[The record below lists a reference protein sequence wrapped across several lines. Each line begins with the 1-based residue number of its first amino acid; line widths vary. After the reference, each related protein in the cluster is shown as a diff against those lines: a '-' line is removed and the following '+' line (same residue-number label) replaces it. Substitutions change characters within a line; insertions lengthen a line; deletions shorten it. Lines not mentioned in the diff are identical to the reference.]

1 MTVAALAPHMG
12 LGGAPL
18 EAHMKSAGLTSMAS
32 FERALGLVLVLNLL
46 DAALTSIWVS
56 AGIVPEG
63 NPMMAWAMELGFGA
77 FVLSKVALVGL
88 GGLVLYRL
96 REVRMA
102 RVAILPAAVLYAF
115 VMGNHVGIGA
125 QVLGI
130 VERGLTLGSQL
141 GALS

>member
-1 MTVAALAPHMG
+1 
-12 LGGAPL
+12 
-18 EAHMKSAGLTSMAS
+18 
-32 FERALGLVLVLNLL
+32 
-46 DAALTSIWVS
+46 
-56 AGIVPEG
+56 
-63 NPMMAWAMELGFGA
+63 MMAWAMELGFGA

-130 VERGLTLGSQL
+130 VERGLILGSQL

>member
-1 MTVAALAPHMG
+1 MTVAASAPHTG
-12 LGGAPL
+12 VGEAPL
-18 EAHMKSAGLTSMAS
+18 EGHMKPAGLTSMAS

-77 FVLSKVALVGL
+77 FVLCKVALVGL
-88 GGLVLYRL
+88 GALLLYRL
-96 REVRMA
+96 RELRVA

-115 VMGNHVGIGA
+115 VMGNHMGIGA

-130 VERGLTLGSQL
+130 VEKGLVLGSQL
-141 GALS
+141 GAIS